1 MSTTLQDQIYWV
13 LARLPKRDGWVP
25 TIGLELHVQ
34 LKSPIK
40 LFSSSKTSHD
50 EIPNSNV
57 SSYDAALPGT
67 LPILNPEPVKL
78 AILAALALGCRVNLR
93 SKFDRKHYFYHDLPA
108 GFQIT
113 QKYAALANHGQIELS
128 PRHDNLAYNTKV
140 RISQVQ
146 LEQDTAKSMN
156 DPTSA
161 STLVD
166 LNRAGTGLIEIISEA
181 DMHTSAEAAAY
192 VRKVQSL
199 LRAVGAS
206 DANMEKGSLRIDVN
220 VSVARTGQPMGT
232 RCEIKNLNSVRS
244 MVDAIEYE
252 YDRHIAVL
260 SSPAGTDASPQ
271 VEQQT
276 RGFDATDG
284 TTHLLRSKADAPD
297 YRYMPDPELAPLVVP
312 SDVLNELQASLPDLP
327 DAVRARLES
336 QFGLGSR
343 EVDIIVRL
351 GQSDTDGASDT
362 YGAGV
367 AYFEQL
373 AQGRDPIVAAN
384 WYGCDIQLC
393 SCL

>member
-1 MSTTLQDQIYWV
+1 MP
-13 LARLPKRDGWVP
+13 AKAVP
-25 TIGLELHVQ
+25 
-34 LKSPIK
+34 S
-40 LFSSSKTSHD
+40 
-50 EIPNSNV
+50 
-57 SSYDAALPGT
+57 
-67 LPILNPEPVKL
+67 
-78 AILAALALGCRVNLR
+78 
-93 SKFDRKHYFYHDLPA
+93 
-108 GFQIT
+108 
-113 QKYAALANHGQIELS
+113 
-128 PRHDNLAYNTKV
+128 
-140 RISQVQ
+140 
-146 LEQDTAKSMN
+146 
-156 DPTSA
+156 
-161 STLVD
+161 
-166 LNRAGTGLIEIISEA
+166 
-181 DMHTSAEAAAY
+181 
-192 VRKVQSL
+192 
-199 LRAVGAS
+199 
-206 DANMEKGSLRIDVN
+206 
-220 VSVARTGQPMGT
+220 
-232 RCEIKNLNSVRS
+232 
-244 MVDAIEYE
+244 EYE

-312 SDVLNELQASLPDLP
+312 SVGANKDWRGIFACNQYLICLQDVLNELQASLPDLP